1 MRTQL
6 SNLLGFRLAH
16 TPRLDDQSACVLRA
30 FVYKQQLRPLCQAIM
45 DEEDT
50 KFELE
55 IENIVESDDF
65 TIFNQE
71 DLPMGGFQVM
81 EEIRR
86 KGKLCDVTLK
96 VSGKRDDSDWARWW
110 W

>member
-1 MRTQL
+1 
-6 SNLLGFRLAH
+6 
-16 TPRLDDQSACVLRA
+16 
-30 FVYKQQLRPLCQAIM
+30 M

-50 KFELE
+50 KFELLE
-55 IENIVESDDF
+55 IENLVESDDF

-71 DLPMGGFQVM
+71 DLPVGGFQVM

-96 VSGKRDDSDWARWW
+96 VRMRLREKKIIKKNMRTIMNSMYIFSSNLYSLSLMHRYNLAANT
-110 W
+110 

>member
-1 MRTQL
+1 MRWIE
-6 SNLLGFRLAH
+6 S
-16 TPRLDDQSACVLRA
+16 SALTRIFGA
-30 FVYKQQLRPLCQAIM
+30 RQKSTTM
-45 DEEDT
+45 EEEDT

-55 IENIVESDDF
+55 VENIVENDDF
-65 TIFNQE
+65 TIFNQD

-96 VSGKRDDSDWARWW
+96 
-110 W
+110 